1 MRGVQFPF
9 IIRQVQ
15 IAMNRFVCL
24 IILVFLL
31 SESNLNAQWIQTN
44 GPFGGQVNSLAM
56 IPASGG
62 SGSILFAG
70 TRFSG
75 VFLSTNNG
83 TTWTYS
89 GLGNRA
95 VTALAVKGSTLFAG
109 VEDLGVFQTIDNG
122 MTWTSAG
129 MANKSVLT
137 LAVKGSHLFA
147 GTSTEGVFL
156 SADDGKNWS
165 AVNAGLASTSVLALA
180 MNGSNLFAGTYGG
193 GVFLSTNDGSSW
205 TAIGV
210 ANTVVWSLAVSPAS
224 GGSGT
229 NLFAG
234 TDGGGVFLST
244 NGGTS
249 WTAVNTGL
257 TNKSV
262 ISLGVNSSNLL
273 AGTLGGVFLSTDNGT
288 SWTATSLTNTSVNAL
303 FVNGSN
309 EFAGTDGGVFLSTNN
324 TIWNAVNT
332 GLTNT
337 SVYAL
342 AVKGSNLFA
351 GTDIAGVFL
360 STNNGASWAAVNTG
374 LTKKSIYALLANGPN
389 LFAAA
394 YGGVFLS
401 TNNGTNWVAA
411 GLTGKAVNSLAV
423 IGPNL
428 FAGTYG
434 DGVFLSTDN
443 GASWTAV
450 NNGLDYRETVA
461 LAVNGQN
468 LFTATAGTGVYL
480 STDNGA
486 NWHAV
491 NEGIWTT
498 KNMRCLFVNGS
509 NLFAGLY
516 WGSGVYLST
525 NNGTRW
531 TEVNTGLTNAT
542 VMSFAAIG
550 WSVFAGTDNGVFLT
564 SNDGTNWTGV
574 NSGLV
579 NSTVLSLAA
588 NPASSGAGGSSL
600 YAGTANGVW
609 LRTMNDFI
617 FPLAPWFGASRVTVP
632 TILSW
637 RSNPRSTSYAIQIS
651 ADPGFSN
658 VAINDHTTD
667 TNYTVPGLQP
677 FTLYYWRVRAENGSW
692 ASEWGSGRFVTKM
705 LEGPQLLS
713 PSSGATI
720 VGTTPTFNWNPVGE
734 SSKYSLQVS
743 TRLAFDTLVYLANT
757 WTTSVTSPQL
767 QSLTTYY
774 WRVRAMSTNDTTA
787 WSNISSFATGV
798 GPPEAPVLA
807 SPADSTGS
815 VQLSTTL
822 RWKEVSGATLY
833 HLQLSTASVFTSTV
847 VDDSTIVATTRAV
860 GPLSL
865 ATTYFWRV
873 RARNNV
879 GYGNFSTVRQF
890 STLRTTPVERSGSE
904 IPSEFA
910 LSQNYPNPFN
920 PSTTISYSLPM
931 TANVSLGVFNTLG
944 QQVALLVNE
953 RKEAGY
959 YQVTWNAN
967 VSSGFYFYRLQAGE
981 FVETRKMIL
990 LQ

>member
-1 MRGVQFPF
+1 
-9 IIRQVQ
+9 
-15 IAMNRFVCL
+15 MNRFICL
-24 IILVFLL
+24 ITFLL
-31 SESNLNAQWIQTN
+31 LLGENSLNAQWIQTN
-44 GPFGGQVNSLAM
+44 GPCGGQVTSFAV
-56 IPASGG
+56 IPGSSG

-89 GLGNRA
+89 GLGNKA
-95 VTALAVKGSTLFAG
+95 VNVLAVKGSNLFAGTDDSGVFQSTDNGITWTSAGLADRSVLALAVKGSY
-109 VEDLGVFQTIDNG
+109 
-122 MTWTSAG
+122 
-129 MANKSVLT
+129 
-137 LAVKGSHLFA
+137 LFA
-147 GTSTEGVFL
+147 GTSTAGVFL
-156 SADDGKNWS
+156 SADDGRTWS
-165 AVNAGLASTSVLALA
+165 AVNAGLSSVSVLALA
-180 MNGSNLFAGTYGG
+180 MNGSNLLAGTYGG
-193 GVFLSTNDGSSW
+193 GVFLSSNDGLSW
-205 TAIGV
+205 TAIGP
-210 ANTVVWSLAVSPAS
+210 ANAVVRSLAVSPAS

-234 TDGGGVFLST
+234 IDGGVFLSS
-244 NGGTS
+244 NSGTS
-249 WTAVNTGL
+249 WTAANTGL
-257 TNKSV
+257 TNKNV
-262 ISLGVNSSNLL
+262 ISLAVNNSNLL

-288 SWTATSLTNTSVNAL
+288 SWTATSLINTPVNAL

-309 EFAGTDGGVFLSTNN
+309 VFAGTDGGAFLSTNN
-324 TIWNAVNT
+324 TLWNAVNT
-332 GLTNT
+332 GLRNT

-360 STNNGASWAAVNTG
+360 STDNGTSWTAVNTG

-486 NWHAV
+486 SWHTV
-491 NEGIWTT
+491 NDGIWAT

-509 NLFAGLY
+509 NIFAGLY
-516 WGSGVYLST
+516 WGAGVYLST

-550 WSVFAGTDNGVFLT
+550 WNVFAGTDNGVFLT
-564 SNDGTNWTGV
+564 ANDGTNWTSV
-574 NSGLV
+574 NTGLV
-579 NSTVLSLAA
+579 NSDVLSLAA
-588 NPASSGAGGSSL
+588 NPSSSGGGGSSL

-609 LRTMNDFI
+609 LRTMNDFM
-617 FPLAPWFGASRVTVP
+617 FPLSPWYGASRVTVP
-632 TILSW
+632 TSFRW

-651 ADPGFSN
+651 TDPGFAN
-658 VAINDHTTD
+658 LTVNDHTAD
-667 TNYTVPGLQP
+667 TNYTASGLQS
-677 FTLYYWRVRAENGSW
+677 FTDYYWRVRGENGSW
-692 ASEWGSGRFVTKM
+692 ATEWGSGRFVTKM
-705 LEGPQLLS
+705 LDGPQLLT

-720 VGTTPTFNWNPVGE
+720 VGTTPTFNWSPVGE

-743 TRLAFDTLVYLANT
+743 TRVAFDTLVYSAET
-757 WTTSVTSPQL
+757 WTRSVTSPQL
-767 QSLTTYY
+767 QDLTTYY
-774 WRVRAMSTNDTTA
+774 WRVRAMATNDTTA
-787 WSNISSFATGV
+787 WSNVSSFATGV
-798 GPPEAPVLA
+798 GPPQAPMLA
-807 SPADSTGS
+807 SPEDSTGN
-815 VQLSTTL
+815 VLLNTTL
-822 RWKEVSGATLY
+822 TWREATGATSY
-833 HLQLSTASVFTSTV
+833 HLQLSTASVFTSTILN
-847 VDDSTIVATTRAV
+847 DSTIVATTRAV

-865 ATTYFWRV
+865 ATTYYWRV
-873 RARNNV
+873 RARNSV
-879 GYGNFSTVRQF
+879 GYGKFSSVRQF
-890 STLRTTPVERSGSE
+890 TTRRTTPVEHSGSE
-904 IPSEFA
+904 VPGEFA

-931 TANVSLGVFNTLG
+931 AANVSLGVFNTLG

-953 RKEAGY
+953 RKEAGF

-967 VSSGFYFYRLQAGE
+967 VSSGFYFYRLQARRISDGEAGE
-981 FVETRKMIL
+981 FIDTKNMIL
-990 LQ
+990 LR